1 VKISAN
7 SGFTLIEMIVV
18 VMLLGVFAAV
28 ATPSF
33 ITYQQ
38 KANLREAARDL
49 ASDIAL
55 YRQRAV
61 SENRRYRILF
71 DQPGN
76 SYTVQREILNN
87 PGNYEALVP
96 AVTKRPYDISSA
108 VIISADPAPSS
119 SGGVPNITIQ
129 PRGTMGAGSVK
140 LQHTVSLLEKTITTN
155 IMGRV
160 HVD

>member
-1 VKISAN
+1 MRIRKN
-7 SGFTLIEMIVV
+7 GGFSLTEMLVVCVLFGVAAAIV
-18 VMLLGVFAAV
+18 A
-28 ATPSF
+28 PSF
-33 ITYQQ
+33 ISYRQN
-38 KANLREAARDL
+38 ANLREAARDL

-55 YRQRAV
+55 YKQKAV
-61 SENRRYRILF
+61 AENRRYRILF

-96 AVTKRPYDISSA
+96 AVTKRPYDICSD
-108 VIISADPAPSS
+108 VIIVADPPPSF
-119 SGGVPNITIQ
+119 SGGVASITIQ
-129 PRGTMGAGSVK
+129 PRGTMSAGSLR
-140 LQHTVSLLEKTITTN
+140 LQHTLSSLEKTITTN